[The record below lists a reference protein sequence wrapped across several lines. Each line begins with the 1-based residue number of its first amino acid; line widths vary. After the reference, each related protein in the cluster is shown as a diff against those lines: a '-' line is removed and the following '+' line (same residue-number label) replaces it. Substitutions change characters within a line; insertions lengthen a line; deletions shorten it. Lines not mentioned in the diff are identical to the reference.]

1 MERVGLIGLGQMGS
15 AMARAFA
22 DGGREVYAFD
32 VRPDVVAEAAA
43 EGLVT
48 AAASARE
55 VGEAADTVVVAVY
68 SPHDAH
74 AAMLADDGVLAGQT
88 SGKVTVDTTTNSVDV
103 TRQLVAAYTE
113 QGVDFLTSP
122 VTGRPPHMTMMMGG
136 ERGVFDRVTDLLGD
150 VADRTIFVGSWE
162 AACIAKHVNQ
172 FLTYLNF
179 VVACEGLVAAQRA
192 GISTDELCNVL
203 ETGSGNSLMLK
214 FAISEVTEREPPV
227 VPAALRLVAKDIR
240 LARESLE
247 RVGLDSEL
255 LRTANAMYDRAE
267 QAIGE
272 QRFPALLGHLAGS
285 L

>member
-1 MERVGLIGLGQMGS
+1 MQRVGLIGLGQMGS

-22 DGGREVYAFD
+22 DGGRAVYAFD
-32 VRPDVVAEAAA
+32 VRPDVVAQAAA

-74 AAMLADDGVLAGQT
+74 TAMLADDGVLAGQT

-103 TRQLVAAYTE
+103 TRQLVSAYAGR
-113 QGVDFLTSP
+113 GVDFLTSP

-136 ERGVFDRVTDLLGD
+136 DRVVFDRVADLLDD

-162 AACIAKHVNQ
+162 AACITKHVNQ

-179 VVACEGLVAAQRA
+179 AVACEGLVAAQRA
-192 GISTDELCNVL
+192 GISTEELCNVL

-214 FAISEVTEREPPV
+214 FAVAEVTDREPPV

-255 LRTANAMYDRAE
+255 LRAANAMYDRAE

-272 QRFPALLGHLAGS
+272 QRFPALLGYLAGS